1 MNRCTS
7 SLNATIMNNSMSQLL
22 GPILV
27 TGDHAKMARDTGRQ
41 PELPMDETLLNLYRY
56 WEHEIGKSK

>member
-1 MNRCTS
+1 
-7 SLNATIMNNSMSQLL
+7 MNNSMSQLL